1 MPPKPLPQVST
12 SVSERQPPTAE
23 AWVHVP
29 AAALLCSKLPS
40 TRSSPD
46 ALYGASAAALG
57 GHALAGLGPAGCQLN
72 TTTPAACANF
82 CDRQSCD
89 ECHPNDAGYAR
100 LAKVVMGAL
109 L

>member
-1 MPPKPLPQVST
+1 MNQTVINQVLPLV
-12 SVSERQPPTAE
+12 
-23 AWVHVP
+23 VP
-29 AAALLCSKLPS
+29 AFL
-40 TRSSPD
+40 
-46 ALYGASAAALG
+46 SAPRRDVPPIAGHIDIFTALG